1 MRIPV
6 SAGSVSSLP
15 AAMATWWIA
24 EANASAPMVP
34 VVSGMSGRVGYSSSG
49 SSIKVN
55 VALPHLT
62 VVLVP
67 SVVRSTG
74 LAGRDRTI
82 SDSSL
87 PETSTLP
94 GSSACTG
101 IVDCAETS

>member
-1 MRIPV
+1 
-6 SAGSVSSLP
+6 LP
-15 AAMATWWIA
+15 AAIPTWWIA

-49 SSIKVN
+49 SSSRVN

-62 VVLVP
+62 VVRAP
-67 SVVRSTG
+67 SVARSTG
-74 LAGRDRTI
+74 RAGSDRTI

-87 PETSTLP
+87 PETSTVP

-101 IVDCAETS
+101 MVDWAETS